1 MTLKVVWCDFVVISV
16 DLLPCGDP
24 WSLVVYSIGGDQF
37 CAVWRL
43 VVVHGSYI
51 CICDT
56 HTHTFIYILQYNQK
70 PFPAQRLL
78 ATSSRTSASRCFV
91 SDETSLQNVHCQTTH

>member
-56 HTHTFIYILQYNQK
+56 HTHIHLYITVQPETISCPTASSHELKDICK
-70 PFPAQRLL
+70 PLL
-78 ATSSRTSASRCFV
+78 CVR
-91 SDETSLQNVHCQTTH
+91 